1 MVVKSNQVIEI
12 SMNLSDGGTS
22 VWQNSRKFWKNI
34 GIPLEK
40 MVGLRWSNE
49 VTARIKNMN
58 EIEQRT
64 VIRRTPW
71 R

>member
-1 MVVKSNQVIEI
+1 
-12 SMNLSDGGTS
+12 
-22 VWQNSRKFWKNI
+22 
-34 GIPLEK
+34 